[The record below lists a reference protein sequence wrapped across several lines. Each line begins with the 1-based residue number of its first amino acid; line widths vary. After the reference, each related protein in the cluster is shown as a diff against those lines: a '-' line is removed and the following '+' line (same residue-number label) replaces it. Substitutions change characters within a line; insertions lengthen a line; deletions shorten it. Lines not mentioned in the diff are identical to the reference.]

1 MIDDELKKILEDIK
15 FVDKISDTIRLV
27 DPIQKKVITYN
38 NGNTEIADNNC
49 FDFWGK
55 NKVCDNCISM
65 RSYNNNETF
74 IKIEYNQE
82 KTFMVTAIPFELS
95 DRRIVIEMLKDI
107 SNTIFIGASGGANSI
122 STEIHSL
129 ICLSTRK

>member
-1 MIDDELKKILEDIK
+1 MIDDELKRILEDIK

-27 DPIQKKVITYN
+27 DPIQKKVLTYT
-38 NGNTEIADNNC
+38 NGNTETVDTNC

-82 KTFMVTAIPFELS
+82 KTFMLTAIPF
-95 DRRIVIEMLKDI
+95 
-107 SNTIFIGASGGANSI
+107 
-122 STEIHSL
+122 
-129 ICLSTRK
+129 